1 MAPPDNSLRPNLIW
15 LPEVDSDGRRLHPQI
30 EEVVYSRQSDL
41 ARYRANELGDE
52 AQIATLIEEAAYRAS
67 EVAFERTLQDPV
79 SYLFRT
85 YSNLVDITLRKT
97 IRSFGLEEQVL
108 SYLARTGDSEN
119 EILTK
124 LTRRQILECMDE
136 KGRELWER
144 NLLGYTVGE
153 LAAQEGQSGD
163 YVGKRLRRAMQGA
176 LRRLLLRE
184 KSAKKQS

>member
-15 LPEVDSDGRRLHPQI
+15 LAEVDSSGRRLHPEI

-52 AQIATLIEEAAYRAS
+52 AQIATLIEETAYRAS

-108 SYLARTGDSEN
+108 SHLARTEN
-119 EILTK
+119 AETEILTE
-124 LTRRQILECMDE
+124 LTRRRILEC
-136 KGRELWER
+136 
-144 NLLGYTVGE
+144 
-153 LAAQEGQSGD
+153 
-163 YVGKRLRRAMQGA
+163 
-176 LRRLLLRE
+176 
-184 KSAKKQS
+184 

>member
-1 MAPPDNSLRPNLIW
+1 MSTSDNSVRPNLIW
-15 LPEVDSDGRRLHPQI
+15 LAQVDSKGRRLHPEV
-30 EEVVYSRQSDL
+30 EEVVYNRQADL

-67 EVAFERTLQDPV
+67 EVAFERTLQDPI

-97 IRSFGLEEQVL
+97 IRSFGFEEQVL
-108 SYLARTGDSEN
+108 SHLARTENPEN
-119 EILTK
+119 EILTG
-124 LTRRQILECMDE
+124 LTRRQILNCMDE

-153 LAAQEGQSGD
+153 LAVQEGQSRD

-176 LRRLLLRE
+176 LRRLLLRD
-184 KSAKKQS
+184 KNAKKYT